1 MLQGRDREAGAA
13 KRLVRDA
20 RECARDGAV
29 DLSLDTSVEVLRRV
43 LRRPAELAS
52 ADTLSAGVRAENEEE
67 ADSLELRRGE
77 LVGLSGLGLAGGV
90 EELGVGLRELEVVVL
105 AGFED
110 VVAVLGTRGCRLV
123 RDGLGEED
131 LVEVGDWATR
141 LALLVQI
148 GKT

>member
-67 ADSLELRRGE
+67 ADGLELRRGE

-90 EELGVGLRELEVVVL
+90 KELGVGLRELEVVVL

-110 VVAVLGTRGCRLV
+110 VVAVLGARGR
-123 RDGLGEED
+123 
-131 LVEVGDWATR
+131 
-141 LALLVQI
+141 
-148 GKT
+148 

>member
-1 MLQGRDREAGAA
+1 MLGRECEKPAA
-13 KRLVRDA
+13 RRLVGNTC
-20 RECARDGAV
+20 EGARDSAV
-29 DLSLDTSVEVLRRV
+29 DLSLDTGVEVLRRV

-67 ADSLELRRGE
+67 ADGLELRRGE

-110 VVAVLGTRGCRLV
+110 VVAVLGARGRRLV